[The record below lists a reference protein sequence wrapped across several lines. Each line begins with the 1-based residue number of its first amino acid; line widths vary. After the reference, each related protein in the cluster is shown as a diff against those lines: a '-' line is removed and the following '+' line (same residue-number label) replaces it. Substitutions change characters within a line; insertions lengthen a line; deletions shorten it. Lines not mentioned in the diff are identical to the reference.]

1 MKKLIKSLI
10 KIFFVIV
17 MPLISVAL
25 LFTFTMAK
33 ATTTV
38 INTLGACVEEPF
50 PITGIVLITVS
61 TFILA
66 VIVSKYLH
74 YVHMLHKVTIEFLP
88 MVGVGMG
95 FDKDFKRVPSVH
107 ILLPLCAL
115 EITQHSKR

>member
-1 MKKLIKSLI
+1 
-10 KIFFVIV
+10 

-38 INTLGACVEEPF
+38 ISTLGACVEEPF

-74 YVHMLHKVTIEFLP
+74 YVHMLPKVTIEFLP

>member
-17 MPLISVAL
+17 MPAVSLVL

-38 INTLGACVEEPF
+38 INTLGGCVAEPF
-50 PITGIVLITVS
+50 PITGIILMTVS

-74 YVHMLHKVTIEFLP
+74 YVHMLPKVTVEFLP
-88 MVGVGMG
+88 VIGIGIGLDKSYKRNLGV
-95 FDKDFKRVPSVH
+95 VI
-107 ILLPLCAL
+107 ILPFCAL
-115 EITQHSKR
+115 EISQHSKK

>member
-17 MPLISVAL
+17 MPVVSLML
-25 LFTFTMAK
+25 LFTFIMAK

-38 INTLGACVEEPF
+38 INTLGASVEEPF

-66 VIVSKYLH
+66 VIVGRYLH
-74 YVHMLHKVTIEFLP
+74 YVHMLPKVTIEFLP
-88 MVGVGMG
+88 MVGIGMG

-107 ILLPLCAL
+107 ILLPFCAL
-115 EITQHSKR
+115 EITQNLKR